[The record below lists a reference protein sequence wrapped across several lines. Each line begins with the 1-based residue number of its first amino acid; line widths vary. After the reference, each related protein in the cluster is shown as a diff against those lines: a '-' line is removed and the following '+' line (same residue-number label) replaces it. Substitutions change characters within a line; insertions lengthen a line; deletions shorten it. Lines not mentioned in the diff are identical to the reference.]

1 MDLQIQSDVT
11 MERLMLPPPPGTF
24 QDREELI
31 KHVREFGA
39 SQGYVVTIKKSR
51 RDRRVILGCDRG
63 GVYRNRRKMDESKRK
78 RKACSRLINCPFE
91 AIGKK
96 DDDVWVLTIRNGE
109 HNHEPLRDMSEHPYS
124 RRFTEDEVRQIK
136 QMTEAGVKPSQVL
149 KALKQSNPELQ
160 STPRHLYNLKAKIR
174 QGKFSENNFKSWRPN
189 MFMPLSTSAD
199 ELEKHSYPLRVPN
212 YIGGKFEESQA
223 SESIDVINPATQEVV
238 SRVPLTTHEEFK
250 AAVTA
255 AKHAFPMWR
264 NTPVTMR
271 QRIMFKFQELIR
283 RDITL
288 PFSQKYV
295 GQDCGEYCN
304 RAGKD
309 TKWSQ
314 RRRASWFRWGSLFL
328 MPQVEL
334 IHIVLENLLVFVL
347 MFPIAVTCGNTF
359 ILKPSVKN
367 PGASMMLAALAA
379 EAGLPDGVL
388 NVVHGGQEIINYM
401 CDDDDVKAISLV
413 GSNTACMHTYAR
425 AATRGKRVQVC
436 ISSFLMQNAS
446 IEVCYAFLSFFWVI
460 IAMDTSQSNME
471 AKNHAVVMPDANP
484 DATLDAIIG
493 AGFGAAGQRCMTL
506 STIIFVGG
514 LAPWEQELVNR
525 ANALKVNAG
534 TEVGAD
540 LGPVI
545 SKEAKDH
552 ICSLVQG
559 GVESGARLLLDGR
572 NIVVPRYEQGNFLGP
587 TILCD
592 VATDMECYKEEMFG
606 PVLLCMQQADRL
618 EEAIAIVNRN
628 RHVNGASIFTTSGVA
643 ARKFQNDVESGL
655 VGINVAVP
663 IPLPFSL
670 VNGSKASFSGDLN
683 FCGKAGVQFYTQ
695 IKTVAQQWKDLP
707 TRRVSLPHPPTSE
720 TEISSRGTFL
730 SQPLSSESDI
740 PSREVSPAMPLALE
754 NDLPPENLYLPLP
767 PSEGDVSNAE
777 VLPST
782 PPTREPE
789 LPKQEGA
796 LAMSSISERDS
807 VNLKVSLLMPLAAEI
822 DAAGQSE
829 SSSLC
834 SVSERTYPCQTSQ
847 WGDPLPLISQSTE
860 TTPSTAKKVYMAPN
874 SQRIDTLAPGIQR
887 TDTVDASDSERLYFP
902 VTCSSEIN
910 PIFLRNDSVSP
921 MSLRHDIQMTDI
933 NVRPAS
939 EMVYMPVMSEHKE
952 SVGPT
957 SQRTGVL
964 HLKPDKMYMASHR
977 RDGMGMMPLM
987 AKASVPPASGS
998 LYMSTSCSNVMASTS
1013 DKMSVPTEI
1022 QHDGISPKSER
1033 LFMPASSQGIY
1044 AENQIM
1050 SAHNYRGQITPQTH
1064 PSSQSL

>member
-1 MDLQIQSDVT
+1 MATLQ
-11 MERLMLPPPPGTF
+11 MG
-24 QDREELI
+24 
-31 KHVREFGA
+31 EFIPNA
-39 SQGYVVTIKKSR
+39 TS
-51 RDRRVILGCDRG
+51 
-63 GVYRNRRKMDESKRK
+63 GVDTY
-78 RKACSRLINCPFE
+78 C
-91 AIGKK
+91 
-96 DDDVWVLTIRNGE
+96 IR
-109 HNHEPLRDMSEHPYS
+109 EPLG
-124 RRFTEDEVRQIK
+124 VC
-136 QMTEAGVKPSQVL
+136 AGICPL
-149 KALKQSNPELQ
+149 NLPE
-160 STPRHLYNLKAKIR
+160 I
-174 QGKFSENNFKSWRPN
+174 
-189 MFMPLSTSAD
+189 
-199 ELEKHSYPLRVPN
+199 
-212 YIGGKFEESQA
+212 I
-223 SESIDVINPATQEVV
+223 
-238 SRVPLTTHEEFK
+238 
-250 AAVTA
+250 
-255 AKHAFPMWR
+255 
-264 NTPVTMR
+264 
-271 QRIMFKFQELIR
+271 
-283 RDITL
+283 
-288 PFSQKYV
+288 
-295 GQDCGEYCN
+295 
-304 RAGKD
+304 
-309 TKWSQ
+309 
-314 RRRASWFRWGSLFL
+314 SLW
-328 MPQVEL
+328 
-334 IHIVLENLLVFVL
+334 

-388 NVVHGGQEIINYM
+388 NVVHGSQEIVYYM
-401 CDDDDVKAISLV
+401 CDDDDVQAISLV
-413 GSNTACMHTYAR
+413 GSNTAGMHTYAG
-425 AATRGKRVQVC
+425 AATRGKRVQ
-436 ISSFLMQNAS
+436 SH
-446 IEVCYAFLSFFWVI
+446 
-460 IAMDTSQSNME
+460 ME
-471 AKNHAVVMPDANP
+471 AKNHAIVMPDANA

-514 LAPWEQELVNR
+514 SAPWEEELVNR
-525 ANALKVNAG
+525 AKALKVNAG

-552 ICSLVQG
+552 ICRLVQS

-606 PVLLCMQQADRL
+606 PVLLCMQADRL

-628 RHVNGASIFTTSGVA
+628 RHLNGASIFTTSGVA

-663 IPLPFSL
+663 IPLPFSS

-730 SQPLSSESDI
+730 SQPLSSESDL
-740 PSREVSPAMPLALE
+740 PSRAVSPAMPLALE
-754 NDLPPENLYLPLP
+754 DDLRTENLYLPLP
-767 PSEGDVSNAE
+767 PSEGDVSNSE

-796 LAMSSISERDS
+796 LAMTSVSERDS
-807 VNLKVSLLMPLAAEI
+807 VNLKVPLLMPLVAEKV
-822 DAAGQSE
+822 AAGQSE

-834 SVSERTYPCQTSQ
+834 SASEQTYQCQTSQ

-860 TTPSTAKKVYMAPN
+860 TTPSTAERVYIAPN
-874 SQRIDTLAPGIQR
+874 SQRIVTLAPGIQR
-887 TDTVDASDSERLYFP
+887 TDTVEASDSERLYFP
-902 VTCSSEIN
+902 VTCSSEIT
-910 PIFLRNDSVSP
+910 PIFVRNDSVSP

-933 NVRPAS
+933 NMHPTS
-939 EMVYMPVMSEHKE
+939 GMVYMPVMSEHKE

-957 SQRTGVL
+957 IQRTDVL
-964 HLKPDKMYMASHR
+964 HLKPDKMYLASHR
-977 RDGMGMMPLM
+977 RDGKGMMPLV
-987 AKASVPPASGS
+987 ADASAPPASGS

-1013 DKMSVPTEI
+1013 DMMYVPPEI
-1022 QHDGISPKSER
+1022 QRDGISSKSER

-1044 AENQIM
+1044 AENQIV
-1050 SAHNYRGQITPQTH
+1050 SAHNYHGQGTPQTH

>member
-1 MDLQIQSDVT
+1 MELQIQSDVT
-11 MERLMLPPPPGTF
+11 TERLMLPPPPGTF

-136 QMTEAGVKPSQVL
+136 QMTEAGVKPRQVL
-149 KALKQSNPELQ
+149 KTLKQSNPEFQ

-283 RDITL
+283 RDIDKIVENIATEQGKTL
-288 PFSQKYV
+288 NGAKGDVLRGLEVVEQS
-295 GQDCGEYCN
+295 CGMATLQMGEFIPNATSGVDTYCI
-304 RAGKD
+304 REPLGVCAGICPLNLPEMI
-309 TKWSQ
+309 
-314 RRRASWFRWGSLFL
+314 SLW
-328 MPQVEL
+328 
-334 IHIVLENLLVFVL
+334 

-413 GSNTACMHTYAR
+413 GSNTAGMHTYAR
-425 AATRGKRVQVC
+425 AATRGKRV
-436 ISSFLMQNAS
+436 
-446 IEVCYAFLSFFWVI
+446 
-460 IAMDTSQSNME
+460 QSNME

-592 VATDMECYKEEMFG
+592 AATDMECYKEEMFG
-606 PVLLCMQQADRL
+606 PVLLCMQADRL

-663 IPLPFSL
+663 IPLPFSS

-730 SQPLSSESDI
+730 SQPLSSESDL

-754 NDLPPENLYLPLP
+754 NDLPTENLYLPLP
-767 PSEGDVSNAE
+767 PSEGDVSNVE

-860 TTPSTAKKVYMAPN
+860 TAPSTAKKVYMAPN
-874 SQRIDTLAPGIQR
+874 SQRIDTLTPGIQR

-1022 QHDGISPKSER
+1022 QHDGISSKSER